1 MSSRHLSQ
9 KKENPMV
16 KNYETLANAMTS
28 ANKDTIDAFMKFNAV
43 LTEGLQEISNH
54 VLAVTQNTV
63 ETNLATGKAILAIK
77 SPQELVELQS
87 NWMRQFFNAA
97 LSGSTRLSEIS
108 AKISTE
114 ATAPIQSHFSATV
127 GKMVDGV
134 LNATAKA

>member
-1 MSSRHLSQ
+1 MPYHQPSQ

-16 KNYETLANAMTS
+16 KNYETLTNAMTS
-28 ANKDTIDAFMKFNAV
+28 ANKDAIDAFTKFNAA
-43 LTEGLQEISNH
+43 LTEGLQEISKH

-63 ETNLATGKAILAIK
+63 ETNLATGKAVLAIK
-77 SPQELVELQS
+77 SPQELVEIQS
-87 NWMRQFFNAA
+87 NWMRQFFNAT
-97 LSGSTRLSEIS
+97 LSGSTKLSEIS

-134 LNATAKA
+134 LN